1 MLGLQVM
8 SRVQKFC
15 EYILFVTLES
25 KIFQLSRT
33 KTEFKECKFSKSRNK
48 DEGAGRPDGQEKGG

>member
-1 MLGLQVM
+1 M

-25 KIFQLSRT
+25 KSFQLSRT